1 MADLVP
7 HFVKSEE
14 SLSPGET
21 DLSDE
26 NRTRLLDWMI
36 QVFRVVENSS
46 PSTFFV
52 AASLL
57 DRYF

>member
-7 HFVKSEE
+7 YFVKSEE
-14 SLSPGET
+14 SSSPGET

-36 QVFRVVENSS
+36 QVFRVVEYSS

-52 AASLL
+52 AASVL